1 MEFPFQSNFPPGN
14 ESISRIPLWEKEFHL
29 QKCVG
34 RGYVSCQDSIL
45 MSTLVACVCILDVFE
60 HMIRGV
66 FRSVTG
72 TAPGESTSELR
83 IWEIRR
89 RPVKSTL
96 TMLSNLPS

>member
-66 FRSVTG
+66 SNQSLV
-72 TAPGESTSELR
+72 LR
-83 IWEIRR
+83 RGNQ
-89 RPVKSTL
+89 PQ
-96 TMLSNLPS
+96 N